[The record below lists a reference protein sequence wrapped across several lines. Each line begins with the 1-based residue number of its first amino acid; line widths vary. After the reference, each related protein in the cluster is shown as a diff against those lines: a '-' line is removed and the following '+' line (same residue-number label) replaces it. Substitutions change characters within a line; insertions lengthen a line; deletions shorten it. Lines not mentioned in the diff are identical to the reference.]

1 MKKPTV
7 LPVQFESIP
16 IGLKKI
22 PRWVLWRLVEVGEGS
37 NRRWSKLPLQSN
49 GSAASSTNPET
60 WCDFLHAQ
68 EAYEA
73 GRYDGV
79 GFVFD
84 GSDGIVGVD
93 MDDCIDPSVGIK
105 YKIGR
110 ASCRERVLYTV

>member
-1 MKKPTV
+1 M
-7 LPVQFESIP
+7 
-16 IGLKKI
+16 
-22 PRWVLWRLVEVGEGS
+22 
-37 NRRWSKLPLQSN
+37 PLQSN

-93 MDDCIDPSVGIK
+93 LDDCIDPSVGIDSLAPEAR
-105 YKIGR
+105 KILEGVKGYAEISPSGTGLKIFTRADISAAHVDHDKGLEVSPRGR
-110 ASCRERVLYTV
+110 